1 MERSQSGSPQRS
13 CSLSPFSDAQNRPTY
28 TQGVDTKFHGHGSR
42 ADFPGLCRLVKFIS
56 SLYVGIG
63 SAYQPKHKDRPGKTI
78 VAKGFLV
85 AAGMPRLLG
94 LAIAKTHRSSLVG
107 DNAFNLQTQSW

>member
-1 MERSQSGSPQRS
+1 MSCRGSSGRRSGMERSRSGSPRRS
-13 CSLSPFSDAQNRPTY
+13 CSLSPFGDAQNRPTH

-42 ADFPGLCRLVKFIS
+42 ADFPGLCRLVKNIS

-78 VAKGFLV
+78 VAKGFLL
-85 AAGMPRLLG
+85 AAGMPHSW
-94 LAIAKTHRSSLVG
+94 IG
-107 DNAFNLQTQSW
+107 DCEKA